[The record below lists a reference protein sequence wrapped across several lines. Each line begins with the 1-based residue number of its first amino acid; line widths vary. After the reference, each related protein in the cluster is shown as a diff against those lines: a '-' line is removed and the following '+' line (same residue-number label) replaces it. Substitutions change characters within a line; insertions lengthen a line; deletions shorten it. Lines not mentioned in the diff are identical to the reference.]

1 MEDIPTIKNSTEIK
15 KILRCA
21 FDLTD
26 LEVSITLM
34 LPPEGMRV
42 KEIQNVLKKDRTTIQ
57 KSLKILV
64 DKELIF
70 RESKCC
76 VQGKRGRYFVYKS
89 LDRQEIR
96 KRVLTNIDKW
106 YEGLQESV
114 KSF

>member
-106 YEGLQESV
+106 YDGLQESV